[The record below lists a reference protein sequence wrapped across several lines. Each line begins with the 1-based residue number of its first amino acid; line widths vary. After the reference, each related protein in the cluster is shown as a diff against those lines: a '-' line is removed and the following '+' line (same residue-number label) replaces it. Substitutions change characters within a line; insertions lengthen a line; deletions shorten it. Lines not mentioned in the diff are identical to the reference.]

1 MANLNGHA
9 TRNGGYS
16 QEDSQG
22 NLSLLGSTI
31 AQESQKNVINH
42 YCCEI
47 PYFQKTIKYRSV
59 GRINCS
65 WH

>member
-16 QEDSQG
+16 QADTYG
-22 NLSLLGSTI
+22 NLSFLDPMI
-31 AQESQKNVINH
+31 PFDSQKNVMNH

-47 PYFQKTIKYRSV
+47 PYFLKTIKYQSV
-59 GRINCS
+59 P
-65 WH
+65 